1 MRIKTKVDH
10 RGRIT
15 IPSEIRS
22 LLGIK
27 PEQEV
32 IVERRDDE
40 MVISK
45 PIEPEEFIEEA
56 RGLQEAIKASKIG
69 KEEPLKIKEI
79 WGSRA

>member
-1 MRIKTKVDH
+1 MGIKTKVDH

-15 IPSEIRS
+15 IPSEIRNI
-22 LLGIK
+22 LGIK

-32 IVERRDDE
+32 IVEQRDDE

-56 RGLQEAIKASKIG
+56 RGVQEAIKTSKVRG
-69 KEEPLKIKEI
+69 EDPLKVKEI
-79 WGSRA
+79 WGSKA